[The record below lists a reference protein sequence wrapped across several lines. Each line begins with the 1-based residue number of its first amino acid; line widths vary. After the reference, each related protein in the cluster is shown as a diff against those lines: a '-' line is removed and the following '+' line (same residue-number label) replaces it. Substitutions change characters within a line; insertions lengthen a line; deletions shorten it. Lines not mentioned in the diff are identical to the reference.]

1 MNDTLL
7 KEIIA
12 AFRHRK
18 LQPIRRLFFLHDDTG
33 DFACPL
39 VAIALHRGLVDRTD
53 PDIAI
58 DGGANA
64 ALEAIARIFGEEW
77 TIGFLDGF
85 DGQVQAKND
94 PDYLRGHALGLE
106 AARQLSPRDPPA

>member
-1 MNDTLL
+1 MNDALL
-7 KEIIA
+7 EEIKLA
-12 AFRHRK
+12 YLKQK
-18 LQPIRRLFFLHDDTG
+18 LQPIRRCFFLHDDDQA

-39 VAIALHRGLVDRTD
+39 VALALHRGQVDRSD

-64 ALEAIARIFGEEW
+64 GLEAAAKAFGEDW

-85 DGQVQAKND
+85 DGQEQARNV
-94 PDYLRGHALGLE
+94 PGLRE
-106 AARQLSPRDPPA
+106 RPRPGR